1 MQSVT
6 KLQNVQKPQTTTLW
20 SSIYSPQYETTTDK
34 LNYGDKTLHKDKRFA
49 DWTRCKWSCIQQYN
63 KNLKQTVL
71 ASFKR

>member
-34 LNYGDKTLHKDKRFA
+34 LNYGYKTLHKDKEVCGL
-49 DWTRCKWSCIQQYN
+49 DQ
-63 KNLKQTVL
+63 V
-71 ASFKR
+71 